1 MKNIF
6 YIFIALAFLCVG
18 CLNFSHSEDKELKE
32 QVAQLQKEVDEL
44 KMEKAAFSQNNSS
57 DETGG
62 VSDSTNTTSTKE
74 QLAVKAIK
82 YCLSK
87 YCSNSEYKYGNINT
101 VVKSDGTIDVIV
113 DYTTRYGSKDQAY
126 YNVSVYS
133 EKEFCINRRTG
144 GDIFPYGDKFII
156 Q

>member
-1 MKNIF
+1 MKKVF
-6 YIFIALAFLCVG
+6 YLCIAFSFLCVG
-18 CLNFSHSEDKELKE
+18 CFNFSHSEDKDLKE

-44 KMEKAAFSQNNSS
+44 KKENATFSQNSSS
-57 DETGG
+57 DETGD
-62 VSDSTNTTSTKE
+62 VSDSTNTVSHKE
-74 QLAVKAIK
+74 QLAIKAIQ

-87 YCSNSEYKYGNINT
+87 YCSNSEYKYGKINT

-113 DYTTRYGSKDQAY
+113 DCTFGSLKSQAY

-133 EKEFCINRRTG
+133 EKEFCINRIRGG
-144 GDIFPYGDKFII
+144 GDLFPYGDRFII

>member
-1 MKNIF
+1 MRNIF
-6 YIFIALAFLCVG
+6 YIIIAVAFLCVS

-44 KMEKAAFSQNNSS
+44 KMEKATFSQNNSS

-87 YCSNSEYKYGNINT
+87 YCSNSDYKYGNINT

-113 DYTTRYGSKDQAY
+113 DYTYYGTKHQAY

-133 EKEFCINRRTG
+133 ENEFCINHRTG

>member
-6 YIFIALAFLCVG
+6 YIIIAVAFLCVS

-44 KMEKAAFSQNNSS
+44 KMEKATFSHNNSS

-87 YCSNSEYKYGNINT
+87 YCSNSEYKYGKINT

-113 DYTTRYGSKDQAY
+113 DYTHFGIKDHAY

-133 EKEFCINRRTG
+133 EKEFSINSRRG
-144 GDIFPYGDKFII
+144 GDIFPINDKFII

>member
-1 MKNIF
+1 MKTIY
-6 YIFIALAFLCVG
+6 YIFIAVTFLCVS

-44 KMEKAAFSQNNSS
+44 KMEKATSSQNNSS
-57 DETGG
+57 DELGG
-62 VSDSTNTTSTKE
+62 ISDSTNTISAKE

-87 YCSNSEYKYGNINT
+87 YCSNSEYKYGKINT

-113 DYTTRYGSKDQAY
+113 DYTFGSLKRQAY

-133 EKEFCINRRTG
+133 EKEFCINDRTG

>member
-1 MKNIF
+1 MKTLI
-6 YIFIALAFLCVG
+6 YTCIAVTFLCVG
-18 CLNFSHSEDKELKE
+18 CVNFSHSEDKELKE

-44 KMEKAAFSQNNSS
+44 KKENATFSHNNSS
-57 DETGG
+57 DETVGI
-62 VSDSTNTTSTKE
+62 SDSTNTTSQKE
-74 QLAVKAIK
+74 QLAIKAIK

-87 YCSNSEYKYGNINT
+87 YCSNSEYKYGKINT

-113 DYTTRYGSKDQAY
+113 DYTFGSLKRQAY

-133 EKEFCINRRTG
+133 EKEFCINDRTG
-144 GDIFPYGDKFII
+144 GDSFPYGDKFII

>member
-1 MKNIF
+1 MKTIY
-6 YIFIALAFLCVG
+6 YIFIAVTFLCVS

-44 KMEKAAFSQNNSS
+44 KMEKATFSQNNSS

-74 QLAVKAIK
+74 QLAVKAIQ

-87 YCSNSEYKYGNINT
+87 YCSNSEYKYGKINT

-113 DYTTRYGSKDQAY
+113 DYTHFGIKDQAY

-133 EKEFCINRRTG
+133 EKEFCINDRTG

>member
-6 YIFIALAFLCVG
+6 YIIIAAAFLCVS

-44 KMEKAAFSQNNSS
+44 KMEKATFSQNNSS

-62 VSDSTNTTSTKE
+62 ISDSTNTTSTKE
-74 QLAVKAIK
+74 QLAVKAIQ

-87 YCSNSEYKYGNINT
+87 YCSNSEYKYGKINT

-113 DYTTRYGSKDQAY
+113 DYTHFGIKDHAY

-133 EKEFCINRRTG
+133 EKEFSINSRRG
-144 GDIFPYGDKFII
+144 GDIFPINDKFII

>member
-6 YIFIALAFLCVG
+6 YIIIAVAFLCVS

-44 KMEKAAFSQNNSS
+44 KMEKATFSQNNSS

-74 QLAVKAIK
+74 QLAIKAVK
-82 YCLSK
+82 YCISK
-87 YCSNSEYKYGNINT
+87 YCSNSEYKYGKINT
-101 VVKSDGTIDVIV
+101 VVKADGTIDVIV
-113 DYTTRYGSKDQAY
+113 DCSLGSLKQPAY

-133 EKEFCINRRTG
+133 EKEFCINRKRGG
-144 GDIFPYGDKFII
+144 GDMFPIGDRFII

>member
-6 YIFIALAFLCVG
+6 YIIIAVAFLCVS

-44 KMEKAAFSQNNSS
+44 KMEKATFSQNNSS

-62 VSDSTNTTSTKE
+62 VSDSTNTVSTKE
-74 QLAVKAIK
+74 QLAVKAIQ

-87 YCSNSEYKYGNINT
+87 YCSNSEYKYGKINT

-113 DYTTRYGSKDQAY
+113 DYTHFGIKDQAY

-133 EKEFCINRRTG
+133 EKEFCINHRTG